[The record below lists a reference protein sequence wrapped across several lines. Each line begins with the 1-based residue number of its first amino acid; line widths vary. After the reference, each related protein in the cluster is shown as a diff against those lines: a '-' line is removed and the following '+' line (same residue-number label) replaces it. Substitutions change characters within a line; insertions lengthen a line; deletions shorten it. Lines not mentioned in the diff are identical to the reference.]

1 MATQTETPWNSAGFW
16 DAINECCQLAAELR
30 YIDLAVEWLEDP
42 ARTVG
47 DEETYGGTTTVTVT
61 LGWTYPVRIS
71 VRQPTVFATQGWLD
85 GMNETLQGFISEG
98 ASWAES
104 QFSGYG
110 SKVKDAA
117 LPSSSA
123 FEHLALQLNDEI
135 ADELATRVPAELS
148 TALNLGIESFWG
160 TTAET
165 FRTQYVDRFGE
176 ARENQIW
183 VAAAGCVV
191 SAAAAGIVKQAQHS
205 LMNLVTTGRDT
216 LKAQL
221 LARPSEHSGVV
232 EVSTI
237 LMLAAN
243 AGELLGL
250 FKLPEAVEEALSKT
264 STLIDFA
271 QAGVE
276 FADEREFSSRTAEQ
290 IVSHLYD
297 ETTTVMTRYDTH
309 WADLNSE
316 RVMHLSEAIADMP
329 ADKPFFPPRPEL
341 ADGAGQDDFYYE
353 NSPRHD
359 GA

>member
-1 MATQTETPWNSAGFW
+1 MATQTETPWDSGGFW
-16 DAINECCQLAAELR
+16 DAINESCQLAAELR
-30 YIDLAVEWLEDP
+30 YIDLAVAWLEDP

-85 GMNETLQGFISEG
+85 DMNSTLQGFIGEG
-98 ASWAES
+98 ASWAEAE
-104 QFSGYG
+104 FSGYG

-123 FEHLALQLNDEI
+123 YEYLAERLNDQV
-135 ADELATRVPAELS
+135 ADALTTQVPAELS
-148 TALNLGIESFWG
+148 TALNLGIEGFWG
-160 TTAET
+160 STAET
-165 FRTQYVDRFGE
+165 FRTGYVERFGE

-183 VAAAGCVV
+183 VGKASGVV
-191 SAAAAGIVKQAQHS
+191 AAAAAAIIKQAQHS

-221 LARPSEHSGVV
+221 RARPVEHSGVV
-232 EVSTI
+232 EVSTV

-250 FKLPEAVEEALSKT
+250 FKLPEAVEEALGVT
-264 STLIDFA
+264 STMIDFA
-271 QAGVE
+271 QQGVE
-276 FADEREFSSRTAEQ
+276 LGEEREFSSRTAEQ
-290 IVSHLYD
+290 VVTHLYS
-297 ETTTVMTRYDTH
+297 ETTTVMTRYDNH

-316 RVMHLSEAIADMP
+316 RVVKLSEAIADMP

-341 ADGAGQDDFYYE
+341 ADGATPDDFYYE